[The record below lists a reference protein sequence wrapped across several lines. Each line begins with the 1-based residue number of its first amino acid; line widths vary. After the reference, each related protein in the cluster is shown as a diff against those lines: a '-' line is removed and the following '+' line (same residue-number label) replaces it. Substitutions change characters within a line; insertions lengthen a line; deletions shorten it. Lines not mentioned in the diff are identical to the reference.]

1 MPSFQ
6 LPPKK
11 SDRRRVLPSHSIL
24 SKLRNL
30 VGQTDTG
37 VGLPNTGGKGKSMTL
52 RKQTRLIF
60 GIALIGLI
68 GVLYTASSTILL
80 NSLKQSEEQ
89 ETRQLI
95 RGVVGT
101 FARNEDE
108 FNHRFI
114 DWTFWDDTYRFI
126 QDNNQQYIESN
137 LAPKQLALV
146 KLNLVV
152 YINSSGRIVYG
163 TGFNLKTN
171 KKIPVPEAL
180 RKQIYAKSLLVHHP
194 NLNSNI
200 SGIVL
205 LPEGAMMISSRP
217 ILTSQGKG
225 PIRGTL
231 IFGRYLNINEFHK
244 LNQVSSSPLRI
255 HRFNET
261 QIPADFQAVR
271 STLSAKEP
279 ISVRRLNEQI
289 IAGYAL
295 MTDIYGKPA
304 LILRMDVP
312 RETYKQGQISL
323 RYLFISL
330 LVVGLV
336 FSIIILLLVER
347 LIISQHERQEKEER
361 YRAVVAQASEG
372 IFLVD
377 ADSKSFLEANAALQN
392 LLGFSSKE
400 LLGLTLYDVVAD
412 TRESVERDVEYIHTK
427 KQNFAGEWRCY
438 CKDNSLIDLEVSANL
453 ISYQEKDALCIV
465 VRDITERKQAE
476 NALRESER
484 RLSWQA
490 THDPLTELI
499 NRREFE
505 RRLEQAVISTKNSN
519 EQHALCYL
527 DLDRFKIVND
537 TCGHI
542 AGDALLRQVST
553 LFKTGL
559 RKTDTLARL
568 GGDEF
573 GLLLYQCPLEQAL
586 QIANMLRS
594 RIHEFR
600 FQWEDKTFTIGVSV
614 GLVAIN
620 TDTENLAKVLSTAD
634 AACYAA
640 KKQGRNQVHIYQDN
654 DELTQQ
660 RSEMQWVSQIK
671 KALAENNFRLYYQ
684 KIVPIA
690 QTETQA
696 EHCEVLLRLEDEIGT
711 IVSPNVFLPTAE
723 RYNFL
728 HLIDRWVISTLFTNL
743 GKQYQNWDN
752 FQLQNRFGMYAV
764 KLSGASINDDKFI
777 NFVQKQFDINCIPP
791 SIICFEITESIAIAN
806 LDKVTDLIGKL
817 KPIGCL
823 FALDNFGSG
832 MSSFAYLKNLS
843 VDYLK
848 INGIFIKDIAKDAI
862 AFLMVEAISHIAS
875 EMKIKTIAKFV
886 EDDTVL
892 SKLKSLKVD
901 YAQGYGIAQ
910 PCPFEMGKLG
920 ISLRDQK
927 QAGVKESKIHHG
939 HSA

>member
-1 MPSFQ
+1 MPSAP

-11 SDRRRVLPSHSIL
+11 SDRRRVLPSHTIL
-24 SKLRNL
+24 NKLRNL
-30 VGQTDTG
+30 VRQTDNR
-37 VGLPNTGGKGKSMTL
+37 VGLPNAGGKGKSMTL

-60 GIALIGLI
+60 GVVLIGLI

-89 ETRQLI
+89 ETRHLMK
-95 RGVVGT
+95 GVVGA
-101 FARNEDE
+101 FAHSQDE

-114 DWTFWDDTYRFI
+114 DWTTWDDTYNFI
-126 QDNNQQYIESN
+126 QDANQQYIESN
-137 LAPKQLALV
+137 LPPEQLALL
-146 KLNLVV
+146 KLNLVL

-163 TGFNLKTN
+163 TGFDLKTN
-171 KKIPVPEAL
+171 KKISIPEAL
-180 RKQIYAKSLLVHHP
+180 RKQLSAKSLLVHHS
-194 NLNSNI
+194 NLKSNV

-231 IFGRYLNINEFHK
+231 IFGRYLNINEFQE
-244 LNQVSSSPLRI
+244 LADISRSPLTM
-255 HRFNET
+255 HRLNET
-261 QIPADFQAVR
+261 QIPADFQAAR
-271 STLSAKEP
+271 STMSVKEP
-279 ISVRRLNEQI
+279 ISVRRLNEQM

-304 LILRMDVP
+304 LILRMDIP
-312 RETYKQGQISL
+312 RQTYQQGQISL

-336 FSIIILLLVER
+336 FSIIILLLLER

-377 ADSKSFLEANAALQN
+377 AESKRFLEANAALQN
-392 LLGFSSKE
+392 LLGFSSEE
-400 LLGLTLYDVVAD
+400 LLGLTLYDVIAD
-412 TRESVERDVEYIHTK
+412 TRESVERDVKYIHTK
-427 KQNFAGEWRCY
+427 KQSFAGEWRY
-438 CKDNSLIDLEVSANL
+438 YRKDNSLIDLEVSANL
-453 ISYQEKDALCIV
+453 ISYEERDALCIV
-465 VRDITERKQAE
+465 VRDITDRKQAE

-505 RRLEQAVISTKNSN
+505 RRLEQAVLSTKNSH

-537 TCGHI
+537 TCGHV
-542 AGDALLRQVST
+542 AGDALLRQISS

-559 RKTDTLARL
+559 RKADTLARL

-586 QIANMLRS
+586 QIANMLRE
-594 RIHEFR
+594 RIYEFR
-600 FQWEDKTFTIGVSV
+600 FRWEDKMFTIGVSV

-620 TDTENLAKVLSTAD
+620 ADTENLAKVLTTAD

-640 KKQGRNQVHIYQDN
+640 KKQGRNQVHIYQVD
-654 DELTQQ
+654 DDVTQQ
-660 RSEMQWVSQIK
+660 RGEMQWISQIK

-690 QTETQA
+690 ETENQP
-696 EHCEVLLRLEDEIGT
+696 EYCEVLLRLEDDSGT
-711 IVSPNVFLPTAE
+711 IVSPNAFMPIAE

-728 HLIDRWVISTLFTNL
+728 HLIDRWVISTLFTYL
-743 GKQYQNWDN
+743 GKQYQNWDG
-752 FQLQNRFGMYAV
+752 LQVQNSFVMYAV
-764 KLSGASINDDKFI
+764 KLSVASINDDKFI
-777 NFVQKQFDINCIPP
+777 NFVQEQFAISRIPP
-791 SIICFEITESIAIAN
+791 SIICFEITENVAITNFA
-806 LDKVTDLIGKL
+806 KATRLIGEL
-817 KPIGCL
+817 KVLGCL

-848 INGIFIKDIAKDAI
+848 IDGIFIKDIVRDPI
-862 AFLMVEAISHIAS
+862 ALLMVEAISHIAS
-875 EMKIKTIAKFV
+875 MMKIQTIAKFV
-886 EDDTVL
+886 EDDAIL
-892 SKLKSLKVD
+892 SKLKSLGID

-910 PCPFEMGKLG
+910 PCAFEMGLG
-920 ISLRDQK
+920 IPLNQQS
-927 QAGVKESKIHHG
+927 AEVSEIKIHHG

>member
-1 MPSFQ
+1 
-6 LPPKK
+6 
-11 SDRRRVLPSHSIL
+11 
-24 SKLRNL
+24 
-30 VGQTDTG
+30 VGKTDSG
-37 VGLPNTGGKGKSMTL
+37 VGLPNAGEKGKSMTL

-60 GIALIGLI
+60 GVALIGLI

-89 ETRQLI
+89 ETRHLI
-95 RGVVGT
+95 KGVVGA
-101 FARNEDE
+101 FAHSEDE

-114 DWTFWDDTYRFI
+114 DWSTWDDTYRFI
-126 QDNNQQYIESN
+126 QDVNQRYIESN
-137 LAPKQLALV
+137 LPPEQLALLR
-146 KLNLVV
+146 LNLVLYV
-152 YINSSGRIVYG
+152 NSSGRIVYG
-163 TGFNLKTN
+163 TGFDLKTT
-171 KKIPVPEAL
+171 KKLPVPEAL
-180 RKQIYAKSLLVHHP
+180 RKQISAKSLLVHHP
-194 NLNSNI
+194 NLKSNV

-231 IFGRYLNINEFHK
+231 IFGRYLNTKEFQE
-244 LNQVSSSPLRI
+244 LADISRSPLTM
-255 HRFNET
+255 HGLNET
-261 QIPADFQAVR
+261 QIPADFQAAR
-271 STLSAKEP
+271 STMSVKQP
-279 ISVRRLNEQI
+279 ISVRRLNEQM

-295 MTDIYGKPA
+295 MPDIYGKPA
-304 LILRMDVP
+304 LILRMDIP
-312 RETYKQGQISL
+312 RETYQQGQISL

-336 FSIIILLLVER
+336 FSIIILLLLER

-377 ADSKSFLEANAALQN
+377 ADSKRFLEANAAFQN

-400 LLGLTLYDVVAD
+400 LLGLTLYDVIAD
-412 TRESVERDVEYIHTK
+412 TRENVERDVEYIHTK
-427 KQNFAGEWRCY
+427 KQSFAGEWRY
-438 CKDNSLIDLEVSANL
+438 YRKDNSLIDLEVSANS
-453 ISYQEKDALCIV
+453 ISYQERDALCIV
-465 VRDITERKQAE
+465 VRDITDRKQAE

-505 RRLEQAVISTKNSN
+505 RRLEQAVLSTQNSH

-527 DLDRFKIVND
+527 DLDRFKIVNN
-537 TCGHI
+537 TCGHV
-542 AGDALLRQVST
+542 AGDALLRQVSS

-559 RKTDTLARL
+559 RKADTLARL

-586 QIANMLRS
+586 QIANMLRE
-594 RIHEFR
+594 RIYEFR
-600 FQWEDKTFTIGVSV
+600 FQWEDKMFTIGVSI
-614 GLVAIN
+614 GLVAIDA
-620 TDTENLAKVLSTAD
+620 DTENLAKVLSKAD

-640 KKQGRNQVHIYQDN
+640 KKQGRNQVHIYQAD
-654 DELTQQ
+654 DEELTQQ

-690 QTETQA
+690 EIENQL
-696 EHCEVLLRLEDEIGT
+696 EHCEVLLRLEDESGT
-711 IVSPNVFLPTAE
+711 IVSPSAFMPIAE

-728 HLIDRWVISTLFTNL
+728 HLIDRWVISTLFTYL
-743 GKQYQNWDN
+743 GKQYQNWDG
-752 FQLQNRFGMYAV
+752 LQVQNSFGMYAV
-764 KLSGASINDDKFI
+764 KLSVASINDDKFI
-777 NFVQKQFDINCIPP
+777 NFVQEQFAISRIPP
-791 SIICFEITESIAIAN
+791 SIICFEITENVAITN
-806 LDKVTDLIGKL
+806 LAKATRLIGEFKAL
-817 KPIGCL
+817 GCL

-848 INGIFIKDIAKDAI
+848 VDGIFIKDIVRDPI
-862 AFLMVEAISHIAS
+862 ALLMVEAISHIAS
-875 EMKIKTIAKFV
+875 MMKIQTIAKFV
-886 EDDTVL
+886 EDNAIL
-892 SKLKSLKVD
+892 SKLKSLGIN

-910 PCPFEMGKLG
+910 PCAFEMGLG
-920 ISLRDQK
+920 MPLRDQHSGEVS
-927 QAGVKESKIHHG
+927 QRKIHHG
-939 HSA
+939 DSA

>member
-1 MPSFQ
+1 MPSSQ

-11 SDRRRVLPSHSIL
+11 SDRRRVLPSRSIL
-24 SKLRNL
+24 NKLWNL

-37 VGLPNTGGKGKSMTL
+37 VGLPNTGAKRKSISL

-60 GIALIGLI
+60 GIALISLI
-68 GVLYTASSTILL
+68 GILYTASSNILL

-89 ETRQLI
+89 ETRQLMK
-95 RGVVGT
+95 GVVGAL
-101 FARNEDE
+101 ARNQDE

-114 DWTFWDDTYRFI
+114 DWTFWDDTYNFI
-126 QDNNQQYIESN
+126 QDSNQQYIESN

-146 KLNLVV
+146 KLNAVL
-152 YINSSGRIVYG
+152 YINSAGRIVYA
-163 TGFNLKTN
+163 TGFDLKTN
-171 KKIPVPEAL
+171 KKNPVPEAL
-180 RKQIYAKSLLVHHP
+180 RKQISAKSPLVHHP
-194 NLNSNI
+194 TLNSNV

-225 PIRGTL
+225 PIRGTI
-231 IFGRYLNINEFHK
+231 IFGRYLNINQFQE
-244 LNQVSSSPLRI
+244 LSQASSSLTI
-255 HRFNET
+255 HRFDEI

-271 STLSAKEP
+271 STLSVKEP
-279 ISVRRLNEQI
+279 ISVRRLNSQI

-295 MTDIYGKPA
+295 MTDIYGNPA

-330 LVVGLV
+330 LVVGLL
-336 FSIIILLLVER
+336 FGIIILLLVER

-377 ADSKSFLEANAALQN
+377 ADSKRFLESNAALQN

-400 LLGLTLYDVVAD
+400 LLGLTLHDLIAD

-453 ISYQEKDALCIV
+453 ISYQERDALCIV

-505 RRLEQAVISTKNSN
+505 RRLEQAVLSTKKSN

-542 AGDALLRQVST
+542 AGDALLRQVSS

-559 RKTDTLARL
+559 RKSDTLARL

-573 GLLLYQCPLEQAL
+573 GLLLYQCPLERAL
-586 QIANMLRS
+586 EIANMLRS
-594 RIHEFR
+594 RINEFR
-600 FQWEDKTFTIGVSV
+600 FQWEDKVFTIGVSV

-620 TDTENLAKVLSTAD
+620 AETENLAKVLRTAD
-634 AACYAA
+634 AACYTA

-660 RSEMQWVSQIK
+660 RSEIQWVSQIK

-690 QTETQA
+690 QTENQL

-711 IVSPNVFLPTAE
+711 IVSPNAFIPTAE

-728 HLIDRWVISTLFTNL
+728 HLIDRWVISTLFTYL
-743 GKQYQNWDN
+743 GKQDQNWDD
-752 FQLQNRFGMYAV
+752 LQPQNHFGMYAV

-777 NFVQKQFDINCIPP
+777 NFVQKQFAVSSIPP
-791 SIICFEITESIAIAN
+791 SIICFEITEDVAVAN
-806 LDKVTDLIGKL
+806 LDKVTDLISEL
-817 KPIGCL
+817 KAIGCL

-848 INGIFIKDIAKDAI
+848 INGIFIKDIVKDTI

-886 EDDTVL
+886 EDEAIL
-892 SKLKSLKVD
+892 SKLKSLGVD
-901 YAQGYGIAQ
+901 YAQGYAIAH
-910 PCPFEMGKLG
+910 PCPFEMDLG
-920 ISLRDQK
+920 IPLHEQEQK
-927 QAGVKESKIHHG
+927 KERNRKIHYG